1 MLSASKSRTMSWVLM
16 ALVFVAALGYG
27 ATADRGPRSDQERAA
42 ALSSSIA
49 CPQCTGQ
56 PVSESNAPIAETIRT
71 QIKQQVDA
79 GLTDQQIVQVYVDR
93 YGEWVDLN
101 PSRSGLTGVVW
112 IAPFLV
118 IGVAI
123 GALALAFS
131 RWRGPAET
139 QRATAADAALVQSAQ
154 EDRPGEPS

>member
-16 ALVFVAALGYG
+16 ALVFVVALGYG

-93 YGEWVDLN
+93 YGEWLLVQ
-101 PSRSGLTGVVW
+101 LTS
-112 IAPFLV
+112 
-118 IGVAI
+118 
-123 GALALAFS
+123 LALAERRELLFDLLEK
-131 RWRGPAET
+131 RHQPRGIWLS
-139 QRATAADAALVQSAQ
+139 TA
-154 EDRPGEPS
+154 